1 MASALAQSVN
11 YLWSLENI
19 FPCFYRVGAFWVHFA
34 KKIIIIRVGFWA
46 KSKSWEVNL
55 QLYRKWE
62 IQRENCRSS
71 HGCVYMARENEAQDS
86 YLQVRKRPQGSCG
99 PWREIFTFQTIRVGT
114 QHPLHPISRK
124 QRSSPSFRAV
134 ASFSWI
140 QAEETHF
147 SLSLTFGASGH
158 LSFQGN
164 ALERKRSLGLRHP
177 NENNSWKDNWKWM
190 SRRRYWKIDL

>member
-34 KKIIIIRVGFWA
+34 KQIIRVGFWA

-71 HGCVYMARENEAQDS
+71 HGMCLHGKGKWGPGLWRH
-86 YLQVRKRPQGSCG
+86 LQVRKRPQGSCG

-147 SLSLTFGASGH
+147 PLSLTFGASGH

-164 ALERKRSLGLRHP
+164 ALERKKGVWVWDTQMKITVEKTTG
-177 NENNSWKDNWKWM
+177 NECQEGGIGK
-190 SRRRYWKIDL
+190 